1 MIDLTE
7 ELAQT
12 VGLKQ
17 ACAVLNVP
25 RSSVYR
31 SRETPSEPKPRPSP
45 ARALSA
51 EEKAQVRQVLNSERF
66 CDQSPRQV
74 YATLLDEDETY
85 LCHWRTMYRILDEH
99 DEVRERRRQSRHPQS
114 SKPHLMADTPN
125 RVWSW
130 DITKLPG
137 PAKWTAY
144 YLYVIL
150 DIYSR
155 YVVGWLVAER
165 ECATLAED
173 LIAQTCQKQEV
184 LPEQLTLHADRG
196 AAMRSK
202 TVALLLADLGVTQSH
217 ARPYTP
223 NDNPYSEAQF
233 KTMKYRPDF
242 PDHFGS
248 LIEARTWGRAFFGWY
263 NHDHYHSALGLLTP
277 ATVHFGQAQAVR
289 DKRQLVLQ
297 HAYDQHPERFVRG
310 IPSPLELPAEVWI
323 NQPTPD
329 EAATP
334 QSNHSSSSF
343 GPTPDL
349 HQPGALAGAK
359 ETGQHPLDPDQH
371 HANINPGQEPLADHF
386 HH

>member
-17 ACAVLNVP
+17 ACQMLNVP

-45 ARALSA
+45 TRALSA

-99 DEVRERRRQSRHPQS
+99 DEVRERRLQSRHPQS
-114 SKPHLMADTPN
+114 SKPQLVADAPN
-125 RVWSW
+125 MVWSW

-137 PAKWTAY
+137 SAKWSYY

-155 YVVGWLVAER
+155 YVVGWLMAER

-173 LIAQTCQKQEV
+173 LIAQSCRKQGV

-196 AAMRSK
+196 SAMRSK

-248 LIEARTWGRAFFGWY
+248 LIEARTWGRSFFRWY

-289 DKRQLVLQ
+289 DKRQLILQ

-310 IPSPLELPAEVWI
+310 IPSPPELPNEVWI
-323 NQPTPD
+323 NQPQPD
-329 EAATP
+329 DFATHNTDDQP
-334 QSNHSSSSF
+334 IS
-343 GPTPDL
+343 PT
-349 HQPGALAGAK
+349 
-359 ETGQHPLDPDQH
+359 LDPDPLP
-371 HANINPGQEPLADHF
+371 ASIFAGQEPLAVSSTIRR
-386 HH
+386 